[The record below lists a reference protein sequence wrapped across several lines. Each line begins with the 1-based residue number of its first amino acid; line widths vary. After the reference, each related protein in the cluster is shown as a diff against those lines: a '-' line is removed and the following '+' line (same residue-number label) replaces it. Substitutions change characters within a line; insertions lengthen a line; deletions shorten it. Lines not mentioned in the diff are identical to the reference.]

1 VADSTPGGTGSGILH
16 SLRNLAATFVVL
28 LRDRLDLLVT
38 ELEEERLRFLQL
50 LIWAAAA
57 LLFFAIGLLMLILLL
72 VLLLWD
78 SYRIVSIVV
87 IAGAFLGLGIF
98 TAIRVRNL
106 AEGRPRL
113 LSTSLD
119 QLSKDKEQ
127 VTPR

>member
-1 VADSTPGGTGSGILH
+1 
-16 SLRNLAATFVVL
+16 
-28 LRDRLDLLVT
+28 
-38 ELEEERLRFLQL
+38 
-50 LIWAAAA
+50 
-57 LLFFAIGLLMLILLL
+57 MLILLL